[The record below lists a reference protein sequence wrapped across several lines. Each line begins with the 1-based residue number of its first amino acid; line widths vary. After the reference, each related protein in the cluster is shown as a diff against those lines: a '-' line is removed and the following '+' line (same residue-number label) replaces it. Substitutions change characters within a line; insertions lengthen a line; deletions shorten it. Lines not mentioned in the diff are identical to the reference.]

1 LLFFGVFALLLAFVL
16 LAFLRTGGREH
27 EIKKAERWG
36 GRSRRTWGRRRNMN
50 KIQCMKNLRNKNV
63 ERVSLECY
71 AVVVKRNCK
80 FYLFLVLLSVLLGL
94 DDT

>member
-1 LLFFGVFALLLAFVL
+1 
-16 LAFLRTGGREH
+16 
-27 EIKKAERWG
+27 
-36 GRSRRTWGRRRNMN
+36 MN

-63 ERVSLECY
+63 ESVSLECY